1 MKELQEY
8 EKDLA
13 SIRAIMERSVK
24 FVSLS
29 GLSGVLSGIYALAG
43 SAIVYSILYYPYFPI
58 DFHFHYSDERT
69 VVDQLLIVAAT
80 VLVLSLSTGYFLS
93 VRKAK
98 KLNTTIWNSASKQ
111 LFIDVFI
118 PLVSGG
124 LLIVIL
130 LVQGYYGILAPA
142 SLVFYGLALQQ
153 GSRSTYPEVRYL
165 GLTEIVLGLTCAA
178 LPGYG
183 LIFWAIGFGVMHIVY
198 GSVMYFRHER

>member
-43 SAIVYSILYYPYFPI
+43 SVVVYSILYYPYFPI
-58 DFHFHYSDERT
+58 DFHFHYADERT
-69 VVDQLLIVAAT
+69 IVDQLLVVAAT
-80 VLVLSLSTGYFLS
+80 VLILSLGTGYFLS

-98 KLNTTIWNSASKQ
+98 KLNTTIWNTASKQ
-111 LFIDVFI
+111 LFIDLLI
-118 PLVSGG
+118 PLASGG

-130 LVQGYYGILAPA
+130 LVQGYYGIVAPA

-153 GSRSTYPEVRYL
+153 ASRSTYAEVKYL

>member
-1 MKELQEY
+1 MKELQDY

-43 SAIVYSILYYPYFPI
+43 SAEVYSILYYPYFPI

-69 VVDQLLIVAAT
+69 IVDQLLMVAAA
-80 VLVLSLSTGYFLS
+80 VLILSLSTGYFLS

-98 KLNTTIWNSASKQ
+98 KLNTTIWNTASKQ
-111 LFIDVFI
+111 LFIDLLI
-118 PLVSGG
+118 PLASGG

-130 LVQGYYGILAPA
+130 LVQGYYGIVAPA

-153 GSRSTYPEVRYL
+153 ASRSTYTEVKYL

>member
-1 MKELQEY
+1 MKELQDY
-8 EKDLA
+8 EKDLI

-24 FVSLS
+24 FLSLS
-29 GLSGVLSGIYALAG
+29 GLSGVLSGIYALIG

-58 DFHFHYSDERT
+58 DFHFHYADERT
-69 VVDQLLIVAAT
+69 IVDQLLIVAAS
-80 VLVLSLSTGYFLS
+80 VLILSLSTGYFLS
-93 VRKAK
+93 MRKAK
-98 KLNTTIWNSASKQ
+98 KLNTTIWNTASKQ
-111 LFIDVFI
+111 LFIDLMI
-118 PLVSGG
+118 PLASGG

-130 LVQGYYGILAPA
+130 LVQGYYGIVAPA

-153 GSRSTYPEVRYL
+153 GSRSTYTEVKYL